1 MKQTSYL
8 NATTVTNHAPKG
20 QTVLPAS
27 FDIWWH
33 SSATVEQLAGDQ
45 VAVQDH
51 HFLKRFAIPPAEVAF
66 VARPEMSAIGAH
78 GAGKDGEVF
87 GRQFHAS

>member
-1 MKQTSYL
+1 MLLKFIHSPDP
-8 NATTVTNHAPKG
+8 A
-20 QTVLPAS
+20 LPLFHICWRS
-27 FDIWWH
+27 P
-33 SSATVEQLAGDQ
+33 ATVEQLADEQ

-51 HFLKRFAIPPAEVAF
+51 HSLKRFAVPPAEVAF
-66 VARPEMSAIGAH
+66 VTRPEMSATGAH